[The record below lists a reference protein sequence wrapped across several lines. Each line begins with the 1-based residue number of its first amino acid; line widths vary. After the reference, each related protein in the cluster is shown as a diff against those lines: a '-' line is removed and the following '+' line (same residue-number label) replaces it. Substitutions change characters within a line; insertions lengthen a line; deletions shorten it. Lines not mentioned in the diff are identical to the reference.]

1 MKAIFG
7 TDTRCR
13 EIERSA
19 ADDMLKIVEN
29 KVAKLDETLNNR
41 QARNLDEAIRQVSKS
56 ER

>member
-1 MKAIFG
+1 
-7 TDTRCR
+7 
-13 EIERSA
+13 
-19 ADDMLKIVEN
+19 MLKIVEN